1 MIYFCFGQA
10 LNQKVI
16 LAQKPTNIT
25 KNWDK
30 RILYNLLGLDMS
42 DMPFGPRPPAPRK
55 PSREDLAA
63 VGGRRVFAGLSDKGG
78 MHLFATDIT
87 RVSLLELALFKLVFA
102 PLHLR
107 LTSKL

>member
-1 MIYFCFGQA
+1 MKEKKYI
-10 LNQKVI
+10 I
-16 LAQKPTNIT
+16 
-25 KNWDK
+25 D
-30 RILYNLLGLDMS
+30 LGHADY
-42 DMPFGPRPPAPRK
+42 DD
-55 PSREDLAA
+55 EDLA

-102 PLHLR
+102 PQHLR